1 MQSLRAVLSTARF
14 AVQLKYLFYWVYMK
28 IKDIALISVL
38 MLLWSADFLSIKGV
52 SEYPVMARMAIR
64 FTIASLVFI
73 PFFRTPPV
81 PLKHL
86 LSLSAVY
93 ALGHVAMLML
103 SIRIGIG
110 IATLAFIEVLA
121 TPMCLVIGVAFLKER
136 LSLRAWIGVFIAL
149 SSTLLVVAGAMDGPG
164 SLVAPAVLI
173 ALGSTFAWALFNTY
187 IKVAE
192 KKYHPS
198 ALALYGWI
206 AFCSMLITGVLSA
219 IFERDEWH
227 KFANITGHESALIA
241 LNVLSNIIFHPT
253 LYYLLQ
259 SNSLSTISLCFLANP
274 FISGFFAYLFF
285 NESFGWIAAIC
296 GIFVCLGA
304 ALTTSNDAFNSSKAK
319 QVHL

>member
-136 LSLRAWIGVFIAL
+136 LSLRAWIGIYCAILNAACCCWCNGRPWLACGTSCTYCTRKYVCMGSVQHLHKSCREEIPPLGAR
-149 SSTLLVVAGAMDGPG
+149 TLWMDSILLYVDNRGVVC
-164 SLVAPAVLI
+164 
-173 ALGSTFAWALFNTY
+173 N
-187 IKVAE
+187 
-192 KKYHPS
+192 
-198 ALALYGWI
+198 
-206 AFCSMLITGVLSA
+206 
-219 IFERDEWH
+219 FERDEWH